1 MYHFAYGSNM
11 NINEL
16 KKYTTSDVK
25 IIGVGYLDN
34 YIFRYR
40 KIKGRKLSA
49 KGNIEK
55 RNGSRVYGLV
65 FEINSSL
72 EKLHKKEGVFND
84 TTDIYQVEVFNI
96 TLLKNKKNIRCFSYI
111 MTKNAIDQIG
121 MPCKEYKNNI
131 VKTAIKYDF
140 PLQYIKTKLDIEH

>member
-16 KKYTTSDVK
+16 KKYITSDVK

-40 KIKGRKLSA
+40 KIKGRKLFA

-84 TTDIYQVEVFNI
+84 IYQVEVFNI
-96 TLLKNKKNIRCFSYI
+96 TLLKNKKNVRGFSYI

-121 MPCKEYKNNI
+121 RPSEEYKNNL

>member
-16 KKYTTSDVK
+16 KKYITSYVK

-40 KIKGRKLSA
+40 KIKGRKLFA

-55 RNGSRVYGLV
+55 RKGSRVYGLV
-65 FEINSSL
+65 FEISGSL

-84 TTDIYQVEVFNI
+84 TYQIEVFHV
-96 TLLKNKKNIRCFSYI
+96 TLVENKKKIRCFSYV
-111 MTKNAIDQIG
+111 MTKNAVDQIG
-121 MPCKEYKNNI
+121 MPGKEYKNNI

-140 PLQYIKTKLDIEH
+140 PLQYITRLDIEH

>member
-16 KKYTTSDVK
+16 KKYITSYVK

-49 KGNIEK
+49 KGNIE
-55 RNGSRVYGLV
+55 NTNV
-65 FEINSSL
+65 
-72 EKLHKKEGVFND
+72 KED
-84 TTDIYQVEVFNI
+84 
-96 TLLKNKKNIRCFSYI
+96 
-111 MTKNAIDQIG
+111 
-121 MPCKEYKNNI
+121 
-131 VKTAIKYDF
+131 VKVRLQSFTADSMF
-140 PLQYIKTKLDIEH
+140 

>member
-16 KKYTTSDVK
+16 KKYLTSDVK

-40 KIKGRKLSA
+40 KIKDRRLSA

-65 FEINSSL
+65 FEINGTL
-72 EKLHKKEGVFND
+72 EKLHKKEGIFND
-84 TTDIYQVEVFNI
+84 TYQVEIFHV
-96 TLLKNKKNIRCFSYI
+96 TLLENKKRVSCFSYV
-111 MTKNAIDQIG
+111 MTKNSIEQIG
-121 MPCKEYKNNI
+121 IPCKDYRNNI

-140 PLQYIKTKLDIEH
+140 PLQYIKTKLDVED